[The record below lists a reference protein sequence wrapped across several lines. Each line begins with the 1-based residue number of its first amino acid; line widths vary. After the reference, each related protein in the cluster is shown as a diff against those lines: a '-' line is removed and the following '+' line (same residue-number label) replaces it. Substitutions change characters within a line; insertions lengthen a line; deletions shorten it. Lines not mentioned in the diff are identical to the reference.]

1 MKAQIRIRRDCVAHT
16 DRFLC
21 WSRNILFGIGI
32 LALGYYGYVTVDA
45 RIYQASQT
53 RQFEQPVR
61 ESALASHAGEPS
73 GPPNPDNSSRRQ
85 VNVPI
90 VVGFEAHDRPDS
102 VLGKIEIK
110 KIGLNAMIL
119 EGTDNLALRRAVGHV
134 RDTALPGQSG
144 NVALAGHRDTFF
156 RDLRRIEKK
165 DEITL
170 TTREGSFS
178 YTVDYSEVV
187 QPDDMEVLGPFSDAI
202 LTLVTC
208 YPFAYVGP
216 APKRFVV
223 RAHRTYE

>member
-1 MKAQIRIRRDCVAHT
+1 
-16 DRFLC
+16 
-21 WSRNILFGIGI
+21 
-32 LALGYYGYVTVDA
+32 
-45 RIYQASQT
+45 
-53 RQFEQPVR
+53 
-61 ESALASHAGEPS
+61 
-73 GPPNPDNSSRRQ
+73 
-85 VNVPI
+85 
-90 VVGFEAHDRPDS
+90 
-102 VLGKIEIK
+102 
-110 KIGLNAMIL
+110 
-119 EGTDNLALRRAVGHV
+119 
-134 RDTALPGQSG
+134 LPGQSG